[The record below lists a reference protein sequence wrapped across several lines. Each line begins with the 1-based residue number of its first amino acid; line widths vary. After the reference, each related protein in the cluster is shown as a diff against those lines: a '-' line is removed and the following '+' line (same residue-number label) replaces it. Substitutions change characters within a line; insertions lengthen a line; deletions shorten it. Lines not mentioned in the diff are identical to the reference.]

1 MFDKAFIV
9 AVAVAGVTE
18 WLKNLLPS
26 KVKENNALMAVI
38 AGVISVC
45 GAVGYQFANKAIDP
59 SVTLTWQ
66 SITVFTV
73 IVVGLVQASYNLLI
87 QTFKAIVTKL
97 KAKVSTTTDVDAKA
111 EEIADTIVS
120 KVESAITEATTTTT
134 TKES

>member
-1 MFDKAFIV
+1 
-9 AVAVAGVTE
+9 
-18 WLKNLLPS
+18 
-26 KVKENNALMAVI
+26 MAVI
-38 AGVISVC
+38 AEVISVC

-120 KVESAITEATTTTT
+120 KVESAITEATAT
-134 TKES
+134 SSNS